1 MKIFH
6 SSSDFFFFSSVFFL
20 VFLSYWV
27 RNFGPCV
34 ESLPV
39 EFQNSIFCVRKFILK
54 ENIFLRKFFFFNHL
68 WTMSKKISFFGKNF
82 SKEMKELLFKCLLD
96 YFEEKIQVKLM
107 FFQPFSDLGQ
117 SFRFF
122 DKNFLGKIVK
132 TSFYEATGTHWGKNV
147 WKVSLYSHDF
157 RTSRKTFG
165 PSVKIFWQGC
175 RNCSLSVHRN
185 PVSNISFSS
194 GEVSFVYFEWKNFSL
209 LFYVSQRGRQKCLLP
224 VRKNFLRQNIFI
236 LNICFVF
243 SGHWAEK
250 NPPVVESFPAKLSK
264 LLSLCPWK
272 HYGVKHFFETKC
284 SFFSHFLTLR
294 KKVVVFWQEL
304 FNWVERTASF
314 CVSLIFLVGI
324 LEL

>member
-1 MKIFH
+1 MSNKIPAYRWRFLGIRQNCLLR
-6 SSSDFFFFSSVFFL
+6 SPKDFSRENMFLEKFCCFSHFWILWKFFILLLTFFSFHLFFFL

-122 DKNFLGKIVK
+122 DKKFLGKIVK
-132 TSFYEATGTHWGKNV
+132 TSFYEATGTYWGKNV
-147 WKVSLYSHDF
+147 WKISLYSHDF

-165 PSVKIFWQGC
+165 PSVKSFGQSC
-175 RNCSLSVHRN
+175 RTCSLSVHRN
-185 PVSNISFSS
+185 PLKNSLLV
-194 GEVSFVYFEWKNFSL
+194 GEVSCVFFVWKKSGL
-209 LFYVSQRGRQKCLLP
+209 LF
-224 VRKNFLRQNIFI
+224 
-236 LNICFVF
+236 
-243 SGHWAEK
+243 
-250 NPPVVESFPAKLSK
+250 
-264 LLSLCPWK
+264 
-272 HYGVKHFFETKC
+272 
-284 SFFSHFLTLR
+284 
-294 KKVVVFWQEL
+294 
-304 FNWVERTASF
+304 
-314 CVSLIFLVGI
+314 
-324 LEL
+324 